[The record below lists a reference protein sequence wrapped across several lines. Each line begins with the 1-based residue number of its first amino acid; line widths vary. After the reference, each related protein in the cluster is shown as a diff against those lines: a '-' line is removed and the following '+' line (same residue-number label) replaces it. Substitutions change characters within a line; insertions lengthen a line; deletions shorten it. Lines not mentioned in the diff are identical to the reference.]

1 MDVQTQGSPRVE
13 TGTQGLRYGVFAVAA
28 ALLPIVAIVLMEVG
42 LRTFGVA
49 DQQTQVFVTADA
61 AGDFLAL
68 NPDYVSRYFNGFVP
82 GVPFTPF
89 QARKGPSTFRVF
101 VLGGSTT
108 AGFPYRFYHGF
119 PGRLAGELEA
129 ARFGQRVEVVNLGLS
144 AVNSYTVL
152 DLARAAL
159 DYEPD
164 ALVIYTGHNEYYGA
178 FGTGSNE
185 AGIGGVPWLKHLVI
199 RLRRT
204 VLFTVVE
211 SLFRDPATPGP
222 SERTL
227 MAQVVRDAD
236 IRAGGEVFEAGIAQ
250 FESNMGRVLQLA
262 QDAEVPVFI
271 GTLASNLA
279 GQPPLTDDP
288 DALTAFELGLVFLT
302 EGNVDSARVAL
313 ERARELDGL
322 RFRAP
327 AAINRWIRGQAPAYG
342 ATVVDIEG
350 AFRRDSPGGIE
361 GGDLFTD
368 HLHPN
373 ARGYRIM
380 ASTFREHLGETETS
394 LTVHSDQTL
403 DQMDDAHAQL
413 LISRLLGDYPFTKD
427 ATDQEVTAA
436 YESLLRRATKTGP
449 GDSLAVLVIRGVAAF
464 PPAQLRL
471 SEILSARGD
480 TLSSVRSYRSLLSW
494 QPFNESLEKRVIEF
508 GLQSAVADPETDR
521 VALAAVSKDPSL
533 FNLNALA
540 ATRLRQGLLGDAE
553 RVLVRAETLEPE
565 DPTML
570 FNRARLW
577 IQQGDTLAAREYFER
592 YQAARSSN

>member
-1 MDVQTQGSPRVE
+1 MAVQTQDKSGA
-13 TGTQGLRYGVFAVAA
+13 GTQGFRYGVFAVVAT
-28 ALLPIVAIVLMEVG
+28 LLPIAAILLIELG
-42 LRTFGVA
+42 LRALGVA
-49 DQQTQVFVTADA
+49 DRQTQVFVAADE

-68 NPDYVSRYFNGFVP
+68 NPDYVARYFDGFTP

-89 QARKGPSTFRVF
+89 QAKKGPSTFRVV

-119 PGRLAGELEA
+119 PGRLARELEA

-164 ALVIYTGHNEYYGA
+164 ALVIYAGHNEYYGA

-185 AGIGGVPWLKHLVI
+185 AGIGGAPWLKHLVI

-204 VLFTVVE
+204 VLYTLVE
-211 SLFRDPATPGP
+211 SLFRDPPTLGG

-236 IRAGGEVFEAGIAQ
+236 IRAGGEVFEAGIRQ
-250 FESNMGRVLQLA
+250 FESNMGRVLGLA
-262 QDAEVPVFI
+262 EEAEVPVLI
-271 GTLASNLA
+271 GTLASSLA

-288 DALTAFELGLVFLT
+288 EAQSAFELGLGLLAK
-302 EGNVDSARVAL
+302 GDWDSARVAL

-327 AAINRWIRGQAPAYG
+327 AAVNRWIRREAPTLG

-350 AFRRDSPGGIE
+350 SFRNDSPGGIE

-380 ASTFREHLGETETS
+380 ASSFREHLGETATALTIET
-394 LTVHSDQTL
+394 DQTL
-403 DQMDDAHAQL
+403 DAMDDAHARL
-413 LISRLLGDYPFTKD
+413 LISRLLGDYPFTKG
-427 ATDQEVTAA
+427 ATDREVTTA
-436 YESLLRRATKTGP
+436 YESLLQLATKAGL
-449 GDSLAVLVIRGVAAF
+449 GDSLAVLVIRGAAAF
-464 PPAQLRL
+464 PTAQLRL
-471 SEILSARGD
+471 SEILRAQGD
-480 TLSSVRSYRSLLSW
+480 TLASLRSYRSLLSW
-494 QPFNESLEKRVIEF
+494 QPFNESLERRVVEF
-508 GLQSAVADPETDR
+508 GLPNARADAETDR
-521 VALAAVSKDPSL
+521 IALAAVSKDPSL

-540 ATRLRQGLLGDAE
+540 ATRLRRGLLADAE
-553 RVLVRAETLEPE
+553 RVLARAETLEPD

-570 FNRARLW
+570 FNRARLL
-577 IQQGDTLAAREYFER
+577 IQQGDTLAAREYFVR
-592 YQAARSSN
+592 YQAARSSD